1 MINKIVRMLNQE
13 QGFTLMELMIVVVI
27 IGILA
32 GVAVPVYNGVQNRA
46 KYAVGEANA
55 TMLNRAIRQLEELG
69 YYDAETGEMYKIAGE
84 SFAKVDE
91 PLLLAFL
98 GVEEPTD
105 DSNPIPHVK
114 LSNDGSEYVVDLDV
128 KYEWNFNLSVDS
140 EDPEVPQT

>member
-55 TMLNRAIRQLEELG
+55 NILNRGVRQLEALG
-69 YYDAETGEMYKIAGE
+69 YYGKLGDSEEEKEHKVSGEDGKYSQGK
-84 SFAKVDE
+84 DE
-91 PLLLAFL
+91 KLLLTFL
-98 GVEEPTD
+98 GFGENEVLEHVTWD
-105 DSNPIPHVK
+105 DTEYKYKAEIDSQIP
-114 LSNDGSEYVVDLDV
+114 GQE
-128 KYEWNFNLSVDS
+128 
-140 EDPEVPQT
+140 